1 MPRTTTVVDPSHFT
15 SFEDAAVL
23 KFFEHS
29 RFLEIP
35 KQLADTSFNAGKG
48 RLLDALPKTSCV

>member
-1 MPRTTTVVDPSHFT
+1 MVDPSHFT